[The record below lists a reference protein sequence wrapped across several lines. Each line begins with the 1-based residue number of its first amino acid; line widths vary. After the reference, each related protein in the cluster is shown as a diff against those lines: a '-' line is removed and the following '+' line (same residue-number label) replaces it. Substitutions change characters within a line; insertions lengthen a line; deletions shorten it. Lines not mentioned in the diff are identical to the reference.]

1 MTCLIFVA
9 ELLDQMDEFVA
20 LVVHLSVHTV
30 FALQDLS
37 VDELDFFSLVSQMLD
52 FVQQISFLN
61 GLAYHIGHF

>member
-20 LVVHLSVHTV
+20 LVVHLSVHSV
-30 FALQDLS
+30 FALQDLP

>member
-20 LVVHLSVHTV
+20 LVVHLSVHSV
-30 FALQDLS
+30 FALQDLL

-52 FVQQISFLN
+52 SVQQISFLN
-61 GLAYHIGHF
+61 GFAYHIGHF

>member
-61 GLAYHIGHF
+61 GFAYHIGHF